1 MKKYFTLDAEKY
13 SIVEV
18 FDNLKDIRKKYPE
31 IDILDYIDD
40 VEENYKGLLFITED
54 YIGNLISKTKEE
66 ENKSSLRD
74 IISLKEDLDEKNEE
88 YKQATIELENIHSEY
103 VKLRSSEEQNLKEIT
118 DYKETIKNLET
129 TKKELLKEKAEL
141 QDKLQSDIEE
151 HTSKINAIKEILS
164 FNYKKE
170 IETELKLI
178 SNGLNDLELEIL
190 QYGKE
195 G

>member
-103 VKLRSSEEQNLKEIT
+103 VKLRSSEEQNLKEIN

-141 QDKLQSDIEE
+141 QAKLQSDIEE

>member
-141 QDKLQSDIEE
+141 QAKLQSDIEE